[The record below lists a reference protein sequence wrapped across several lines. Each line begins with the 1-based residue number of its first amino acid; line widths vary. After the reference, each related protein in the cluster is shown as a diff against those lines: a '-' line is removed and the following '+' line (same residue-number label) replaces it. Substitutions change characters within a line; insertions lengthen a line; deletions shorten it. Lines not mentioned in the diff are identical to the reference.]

1 MKGACGAI
9 IVLWYNYCPIDQSWH
24 KSLLQ
29 IISGQLS
36 GNYEV
41 SIRYVFCWGVLFK
54 IDYKLLSQIVLTS
67 SANHP
72 VSLFLCPLLSPV
84 INLHTHALLILTY
97 SFIVVCQSEECG
109 AFSV

>member
-72 VSLFLCPLLSPV
+72 ISLFLCPLLSPV
-84 INLHTHALLILTY
+84 INLHTHTRAFDSHL
-97 SFIVVCQSEECG
+97 FIYRGLSE
-109 AFSV
+109 